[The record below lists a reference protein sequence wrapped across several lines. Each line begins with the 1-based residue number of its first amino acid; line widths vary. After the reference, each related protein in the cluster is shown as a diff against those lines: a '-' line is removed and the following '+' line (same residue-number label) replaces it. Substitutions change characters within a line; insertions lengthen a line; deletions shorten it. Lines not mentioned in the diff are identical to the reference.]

1 MLVGAVATTAL
12 VLSAAAVPSASASTG
27 AVPLSGEL
35 ATMARSS
42 STGFDP
48 AGFADPPSDSRPM
61 VYWYWTG
68 TVTQKVVDTQMAELR
83 DKGIYEAVLFPYGGD
98 QMKPAYFTEAWF
110 DIVEHV
116 LLEAKRTGMRIW
128 LFNDSNFP
136 SGKAGG
142 LIANGGTVGDTTVDA
157 HPEMRLK
164 ALQRSTQV
172 VTGPATVDPSMSSG
186 LSIADGRLVVDA
198 NIREGAHPFTAG
210 ADWTD
215 YTVTGKVHLT
225 ASGVQLMVRSNAD
238 GSQGYL
244 VDIDV
249 KGRASVWRVDGAGK
263 DERTKLTTGIPT
275 PGFNPRS
282 DQTVTIK
289 VVGDQILP
297 TINKTVQPTATDA
310 TYPSGA
316 PAVSAEYGGV
326 GVTDAIEG
334 LQRVTWDNLVVSD
347 AGGQELLNRTFNTG
361 DQVAGFGGPL
371 VEIDGAMAAAARPV
385 GSTNADD
392 LVELTPEL
400 EDGAWEVPAGT
411 WQLDTYGTTTLKDD
425 STGYTRG
432 YLNTLD
438 PQVSDYLFDFAQGEY
453 VRRFGW
459 AMGTVVPGFWDD
471 EPFISSAE
479 PWPFKALPWSSSVT
493 DLIKEEGSTP
503 GAAYTAAYEQLGRS
517 GEQYAGTYWRAVNNA
532 YATNYYQRQA
542 TWMDDHDLQLITNP
556 LLDETSPQTRMH
568 STGDLSKD
576 NQYAQVPGTDMI
588 TGDYVAGEQTTLGR
602 NASASAHLSGA
613 ERSLSEVF
621 GNSGWGVAP
630 QFIHATVGALTT
642 RGINDYALH
651 AMWTDE
657 KQIYFAPP
665 FGPASTYWDA
675 MGDVDAWI
683 GRVSELARGT
693 NGAQTV
699 LLQPQR
705 AAEQT
710 WVSEPTHQL
719 DKDLSTASY
728 ALEQG
733 QIDFDMVSDG
743 SFSGDPYTRFQATS
757 KAGELHIGQASYRTV
772 VVPTT
777 PILDLATVK
786 TLQEF
791 VQTGGHVVIEG
802 DLPTREATGRDE
814 ELTDALN
821 DLFGGAGASWT
832 KHGAGAVAVVPHA
845 GSREE
850 LAAALT
856 PLARQAGV
864 AAATVSPAAPS
875 LRVLRTERGGDT
887 SFVINNESGDKVST
901 RATFPVDGVPELWDL
916 RSGETRT
923 AGAYDADGNGGTTVP
938 ISLEPYETIAVVF
951 RAGTKATPHLI
962 GDQVAESVTKSG
974 ANALTATVV
983 TDQPGTSTLTAQD
996 DGRTFHGQ
1004 ATVTD
1009 TLDPIA
1015 LDGPWTLR
1023 LEKDGATAQPTDLGT
1038 WTKTDPN
1045 FSGSGVYQTSV
1056 DLTAS
1061 DLADRTLRLDLGKV
1075 GDIAQVTVNGT
1086 TLPRALWAPYVVD
1099 VTKALREG
1107 ANTIEVRVTNTLLNT
1122 RTAVGKAVPDSGLMG
1137 PVVLR
1142 PQAVVKATLTAPAA
1156 DTAALDDALAAA
1168 AKIDNTGSVYTKAS
1182 WAALQS
1188 AIAEAQ
1194 HVLLDPEA
1202 TQAEIAQAASAVT
1215 TALNGL
1221 TRLTATKVKL
1231 NQKRLALV
1239 RGTSRK
1245 LEAGVYDA
1253 DHGAAFAGAV
1263 VWHSSKPKVAKVTAT
1278 GNVKARK
1285 TGTATITATSVR
1297 RGPDGKRLSVSIKV
1311 KVRKKATVKV
1321 RKVRAAVPASMSVGQ
1336 TAYVT
1341 GTYTSPQATGVK
1353 VTYRSST
1360 PAVARID
1367 AAGRLVALGKGFATI
1382 TVKAGRKS
1390 MTYQVTVN

>member
-1 MLVGAVATTAL
+1 VLVGTVAAAL
-12 VLSAAAVPSASASTG
+12 ALSAAAVPAPAHAARTSTG
-27 AVPLSGEL
+27 QVHGSIA
-35 ATMARSS
+35 ATTA
-42 STGFDP
+42 GFDP
-48 AGFADPPSDSRPM
+48 AAFADPSHESRPM
-61 VYWYWTG
+61 IYWYWTG
-68 TVTQKVVDTQMAELR
+68 TVTQKVVDTQMAEMR

-116 LLEAKRTGMRIW
+116 LLEAQRTHMRIW

-142 LIANGGTVGDTTVDA
+142 LIANGGTVGDTTVA
-157 HPEMRLK
+157 PHPEMRLK

-172 VTGPATVDPSMSSG
+172 ITGPATVDPSTSSG
-186 LSIADGRLVVDA
+186 LSVADGRLVVDA

-210 ADWTD
+210 VDWTD

-238 GSQGYL
+238 GTQGYL

-249 KGRASVWRVDGAGK
+249 KGRANVWRVDGPG
-263 DERTKLTTGIPT
+263 DGQRTQLTTGIPT

-282 DQTVTIK
+282 DQTVTVK
-289 VVGDQILP
+289 VSGGQILP
-297 TINKTVQPTATDA
+297 TINKTVQPAATDA
-310 TYPSGA
+310 TYGSGA

-334 LQRVTWDNLVVSD
+334 LQRVTWDNLAVTD
-347 AGGQELLNRTFNTG
+347 ADGQELLNRTFDTG

-371 VEIDGAMAAAARPV
+371 VKIDGAMAAAARPV
-385 GSTNADD
+385 GSTSADD

-400 EDGAWEVPAGT
+400 EDGTWEVPAGT

-438 PQVSDYLFDFAQGEY
+438 PQVSDYLFNFAQGEY
-453 VRRFGW
+453 FRRFGW

-493 DLIKEEGSTP
+493 DLIKEAGSTP
-503 GAAYTAAYEQLGRS
+503 GVAYTAAYEQLGRT
-517 GEQYAGTYWRAVNNA
+517 GEQYAGDYWRAVNNA

-542 TWMDDHDLQLITNP
+542 TWMGDHGLQLITNP
-556 LLDETSPQTRMH
+556 LLDETSPQQRMH

-588 TGDYVAGEQTTLGR
+588 TGDYVAGQQTTLGR

-613 ERSLSEVF
+613 DRSLSEVF
-621 GNSGWGVAP
+621 GNSGWDVAP

-657 KQIYFAPP
+657 NQIYFAPP

-683 GRVSELARGT
+683 GRVSELARGK

-719 DKDLSTASY
+719 DKDLSTAAY

-733 QIDFDMVSDG
+733 QVDFDMVSDG

-757 KAGELHIGQASYRTV
+757 KAGQLHIGQASYRTV

-786 TLQEF
+786 TLQGF
-791 VQTGGHVVIEG
+791 VQAGGRVVIEG
-802 DLPTREATGRDE
+802 DLPTQEATGRDK

-821 DLFGGAGASWT
+821 ELFGGAGATWT
-832 KHGAGAVAVVPHA
+832 RHGAGAVAVVPHA
-845 GSREE
+845 ASREE

-856 PLARQAGV
+856 PLTQQAGV

-887 SFVINNESGDKVST
+887 AFVIYNESADKVTT
-901 RATFPVDGVPELWDL
+901 RASFPVNGVPELWDL
-916 RSGETRT
+916 RSGATRT
-923 AGAYDADGNGGTTVP
+923 AGTYEADGNGGTAVP
-938 ISLEPYETIAVVF
+938 VSLEPYETIAVVF
-951 RAGTKATPHLI
+951 RAGTVATPHLV
-962 GDQVAESVTKSG
+962 GDQVAEAVTKAGS
-974 ANALTATVV
+974 NALKATVV
-983 TDQPGTSTLTAQD
+983 TDQPGTTTLTAQAN
-996 DGRTFHGQ
+996 GRTFHGQ
-1004 ATVTD
+1004 ARVAD
-1009 TLDPIA
+1009 ALDPIV
-1015 LDGPWTLR
+1015 LDGQWTLR
-1023 LEKDGATAQPTDLGT
+1023 VEKDGATAQPTDLGT

-1056 DLTAS
+1056 NLTAA
-1061 DLADRTLRLDLGKV
+1061 DIADRRLQLDLGKV
-1075 GDIAQVTVNGT
+1075 GNIAQVTVNGK

-1099 VTKALREG
+1099 VTKALKEG
-1107 ANTIEVRVTNTLLNT
+1107 TNTIAVRVTNTLLNK
-1122 RTAVGKAVPDSGLMG
+1122 RTAVGKAVPDSGLLG

-1142 PQAVVKATLTAPAA
+1142 PEAVVSATLTAPAA
-1156 DTAALDDALAAA
+1156 DTAALDNALARARGL
-1168 AKIDNTGSVYTKAS
+1168 DNTGSVYTRAS
-1182 WAALQS
+1182 WAALQG
-1188 AIAEAQ
+1188 AIAAGQ
-1194 HVLLDPEA
+1194 RLLLDPEA
-1202 TQAEIAQAASAVT
+1202 TQAEIARAAAAVT
-1215 TALNGL
+1215 GAISRL
-1221 TRLTATKVKL
+1221 TRLTATQVKL
-1231 NQKRLALV
+1231 NQKRLSLA
-1239 RGTSRK
+1239 RGTSQR
-1245 LEAGVYDA
+1245 LAAGVYDA
-1253 DHGAAFAGAV
+1253 DGGAAFTGAV
-1263 VWHSSKPKVAKVTAT
+1263 VWRSSKPKVAKVTAT
-1278 GNVKARK
+1278 GKVKARR
-1285 TGTATITATSVR
+1285 TGKATITATSVR
-1297 RGPDGKRLSVSIKV
+1297 PGAAGKQLSVSIKV
-1311 KVRKKATVKV
+1311 KVHKKAKAKV
-1321 RKVRAAVPASMSVGQ
+1321 RTVHAAVPASMSVGQ
-1336 TAYVT
+1336 IANVT
-1341 GTYTSPQATGVK
+1341 GAYTPAKATGVK
-1353 VTYRSST
+1353 VTYRSSV
-1360 PAVARID
+1360 PAVASID
-1367 AAGRLVALGKGFATI
+1367 AAGRLVAHAKGFATI
-1382 TVKAGRKS
+1382 TVTAGRKS
-1390 MTYQVTVN
+1390 KTYQVTVN